1 MVDIY
6 SWHPWFAWYPIRVTV
21 GKRTRWVWFTSVL
34 RKWNHELYYSY
45 DFHGASAI
53 GGWEYLL

>member
-6 SWHPWFAWYPIRVTV
+6 SWHPWFAWYPVSNAS
-21 GKRTRWVWFTSVL
+21 GRWVWCTRVL
-34 RKWNHELYYSY
+34 RKWNRELYYSY
-45 DFHGASAI
+45 DFHGASVI